1 MIFVSSL
8 FTRVFRW
15 QVPSYIFLISIAL
28 LLFLLVKNYKEKY
41 ADEIKIGNLS
51 MAPVQNHESTEV
63 FRLHD
68 SKLTSPLLLTEH
80 NEISAAMAPIS
91 QKLSEMVNDNI
102 SRGNLESAS
111 IYLRKMNEASSV
123 SINGNEEYNPGSMMK
138 IPIMMTCLKLSM
150 ADPLLMNKKI
160 QFVSHNINLSTE
172 AGAQDILVPG
182 KSYTVKELIEYMII
196 DSDNESMGLLFTLL
210 GQDKIDKIFTDLNI
224 HIPERTADAFNMNV
238 KSFSRFLSVL
248 YNATYLDVKNSE
260 WALTMLSKVKYNKG
274 ITRTLPKQITVA
286 HKYGVEFNGNT
297 KFLSESAIV
306 YNNSDPYMIVVM
318 TKGTDYNKQS
328 EFISQLSDV
337 VFNKMNN

>member
-182 KSYTVKELIEYMII
+182 KM
-196 DSDNESMGLLFTLL
+196 LFCR
-210 GQDKIDKIFTDLNI
+210 Q
-224 HIPERTADAFNMNV
+224 
-238 KSFSRFLSVL
+238 KSL
-248 YNATYLDVKNSE
+248 
-260 WALTMLSKVKYNKG
+260 
-274 ITRTLPKQITVA
+274 
-286 HKYGVEFNGNT
+286 
-297 KFLSESAIV
+297 
-306 YNNSDPYMIVVM
+306 
-318 TKGTDYNKQS
+318 
-328 EFISQLSDV
+328 
-337 VFNKMNN
+337 